1 MFENYLLAINSYSE
15 NTNLN
20 GKFLAR
26 IFINYIFSLKICKPK
41 IFYIIF

>member
-1 MFENYLLAINSYSE
+1 MFENYLLAINTYFE

-26 IFINYIFSLKICKPK
+26 ILINYIFSLKICK
-41 IFYIIF
+41 